1 MYRVDGD
8 GTGGGASGGG
18 GTGGGGTGGGGTGGG
33 ASGGSGQAEPSGALP
48 VPIPA
53 ATYEVRAPRL
63 SGPPPRRPWLAFL
76 SVGLLAALLGAFV
89 LWASRAELEEV
100 TRGNGRVIPSS
111 KEQVIQSLETGVLTE
126 LLVREGDRVERDQP
140 LLRIDDTRASAA
152 FREQTGKVAALA
164 AQATRLRAEAFGTA
178 LQFPSEA
185 TRLPALVKRE
195 TEAFNA
201 RKRALDDGTQALARG
216 IALLDREIEIV
227 EPLSARGLVSEVE
240 VLRLKRQRN
249 DLALQ
254 LADRQNR
261 YRADA
266 AAELNRVES
275 DLAQTRESAT
285 ARGDVFR
292 RTELRS
298 PMKGTVKS
306 IRIATI
312 GGVVQQGQDLMQ
324 IVPFEDTLVVEA
336 FVKPADVAFL
346 RPGQAAVVKVSA
358 YDFSVY
364 GGLDGTVEFISPD
377 TLRDDRRGALAGAG
391 AVDPDET
398 GAFYRVLVRTR
409 ANALARPNGGEP
421 LPILPGMTAT
431 VEMLAGRKT
440 VLQYL
445 LRPIN
450 RAGEGL
456 RER

>member
-1 MYRVDGD
+1 VFRADD
-8 GTGGGASGGG
+8 TRAA
-18 GTGGGGTGGGGTGGG
+18 T
-33 ASGGSGQAEPSGALP
+33 AAEPLP
-48 VPIPA
+48 PG
-53 ATYEVRAPRL
+53 TVRVAPPRL
-63 SGPPPRRPWLAFL
+63 AGPPPRRPWLAFL
-76 SVGLLAALLGAFV
+76 SVSLLAAMIGAFL

-140 LLRIDDTRASAA
+140 LLRIDDTRASALY
-152 FREQTGKVAALA
+152 RELEGKVAALS
-164 AQATRLRAEAFGTA
+164 AQAARLRAEAYGTP
-178 LQFPSEA
+178 LVFPDEPGRSA
-185 TRLPALVKRE
+185 TLVRRE

-201 RKRALDDGTQALARG
+201 RRRAVDEAAAALRQG

-227 EPLSARGLVSEVE
+227 DPLVSRGLVSEVE
-240 VLRLKRQRN
+240 ALRLKRQRN

-266 AAELNRVES
+266 AAELNRVEAE
-275 DLAQTRESAT
+275 LAQTRESAR
-285 ARGDVFR
+285 ARADAYR

-298 PMKGTVKS
+298 PTRGTVKS
-306 IRIATI
+306 VRVTTI
-312 GGVVQQGQDLMQ
+312 GGVIQQGQELMQ
-324 IVPFEDTLVVEA
+324 IVPVEDTLVVEA

-346 RPGQAAVVKVSA
+346 HPGQRAVVKLSA
-358 YDFSVY
+358 YDYAIY

-377 TLRDDRRGALAGAG
+377 TLRDERRGSLAGAG
-391 AVDPDET
+391 APDPDET
-398 GAFYRVLVRTR
+398 GAFYRVLVRTATTSLR
-409 ANALARPNGGEP
+409 APDGRE
-421 LPILPGMTAT
+421 LPIIPGMTAS

-445 LRPIN
+445 LKPLN
-450 RAGEGL
+450 RAGEAL